1 MTQREGDPR
10 IPVLP
15 VRDLVLFP
23 GIIVPLFVGRPRSLK
38 ALEEAML
45 GEKTVFVVAQKEL
58 GSEDPGPED
67 FYDVGTLCQVIQM
80 VRVPDGTTKALVEGL
95 SRGRVLEYFKGGPYF
110 DAAVE
115 PLELLGEEDLPEEDA
130 ASLEPLRRSVLAS
143 FERYATLHPKIPGEV
158 VMSVH
163 SIEDPHQL
171 ADIVA
176 SHLLVRVQDKQKL
189 LEILDPLL
197 RLEELFKLLL
207 GEVEIL
213 ELEHDIHDRVR
224 QEMEKNNREYYLKEQ
239 LRVIQDELGQ
249 GNIPPEIGEYRKKIE
264 TSKMPK
270 SVEERALKELE
281 RLTKMPSMSAEAT
294 VARTYLDWLVELPWQ
309 KSSRDR
315 LDIQTAQQVL
325 EEDHYGME
333 KIKERVLEFLAV
345 RKRAGKDGPGQVL
358 CFVGPPGVGKTSLG
372 RSIARAL
379 GRKFVNISLGGMRD
393 EAEIRGHR
401 RTYVGALPGR
411 IIQKIRASGTRNPVM
426 LLDEIDKI
434 GSDFRGDP
442 AAALLEVLDPE
453 QNASFTDHFLEI
465 PFDLSKVL
473 FLTTANVTH
482 TIPRALLDR
491 MELISLPGYVQE
503 EKVHIAQKHLWTK
516 VCKDHGLQEAKIA
529 LSTAALEHVI
539 QDYTREAGVRGLE
552 RQLAKLARKITRN
565 LVELGEKGTA
575 EPDKVVVNV
584 TGLKK
589 YLGPPM
595 IRDMRIPSE
604 DAIGTVVGLAWT
616 ESGGDTLVVETMV
629 IKGKGNVLL
638 TGNLGNIMQES
649 AKTALGYIR
658 GAAYASE
665 DLEWDKTDVH
675 VHVPEGAIPKDGPSA
690 GITLAVAMISSITKN
705 PVRNDIAMT
714 GEITLRGN
722 VLPVGG
728 VREKILAAK
737 RQDLREVLIPEGN
750 TNDVEQ
756 LPRWVLSGITVH
768 YVRHLDDVL
777 RHAFRNLPA

>member
-1 MTQREGDPR
+1 MEQREGALR

-38 ALEEAML
+38 ALEDAML
-45 GEKTVFVVAQKEL
+45 GDKTIFVVAQKEL
-58 GSEDPGPED
+58 GADDPGPED
-67 FYDVGTLCQVIQM
+67 FYSVGTLCQVIQM

-95 SRGRVLEYFKGGPYF
+95 SRGKALEYFQGATHF
-110 DAAVE
+110 EALVE
-115 PLELLGEEDLPEEDA
+115 SLEPLGEESLDDEEA
-130 ASLEPLRRSVLAS
+130 ASLEPLRRSVLAH

-158 VMSVH
+158 IMSVL

-189 LEILDPLL
+189 LETLDPLL

-207 GEVEIL
+207 AEIEIL

-224 QEMEKNNREYYLKEQ
+224 QEMEKSNREYYLKEQ

-249 GNIPPEIGEYRKKIE
+249 GDLPPEIGEYRKKIE
-264 TSKMPK
+264 SSKMPK
-270 SVEERALKELE
+270 SVEERALKELD
-281 RLTKMPSMSAEAT
+281 RLVKMPSMSAEAT
-294 VARTYLDWLVELPWQ
+294 VVRTYLDWLVELPWQ

-315 LDIQTAQQVL
+315 LDIQTAEQVL

-345 RKRAGKDGPGQVL
+345 RKHAGKDGRGQVL

-411 IIQKIRASGTRNPVM
+411 IIQKIRQGGTRNPVM

-453 QNASFTDHFLEI
+453 QNNSFTDHFLEI

-491 MELISLPGYVQE
+491 MEIIHLPGYVQE
-503 EKVHIAQKHLWTK
+503 EKVHIAQKHLWPK
-516 VCKDHGLQEAKIA
+516 VCGEHGLREEQIL
-529 LSTAALEHVI
+529 LSTSALERII
-539 QDYTREAGVRGLE
+539 QEYTREAGVRNLE
-552 RQLAKLARKITRN
+552 RQLSKLARKITRN
-565 LVELGEKGTA
+565 LVELAEKGTK
-575 EPDKVVVNV
+575 EPEKTVVNV
-584 TGLKK
+584 TNLKK

-595 IRDMRIPSE
+595 VRDMRIPSE
-604 DAIGTVVGLAWT
+604 DAVGTVVGLAWT

-658 GAAYASE
+658 GTCISE

-690 GITLAVAMISSITKN
+690 GITLAVAMISSIKQV
-705 PVRNDIAMT
+705 PVRHDIAMT

-737 RQDLREVLIPEGN
+737 RQDVGEVLIPEGN
-750 TNDVEQ
+750 KSDVEQ
-756 LPRWVLSGITVH
+756 LPRWVRTGITVH

-777 RHAFRNLPA
+777 RHAFREPLA

>member
-1 MTQREGDPR
+1 M
-10 IPVLP
+10 
-15 VRDLVLFP
+15 
-23 GIIVPLFVGRPRSLK
+23 
-38 ALEEAML
+38 
-45 GEKTVFVVAQKEL
+45 
-58 GSEDPGPED
+58 
-67 FYDVGTLCQVIQM
+67 
-80 VRVPDGTTKALVEGL
+80 EGL
-95 SRGRVLEYFKGGPYF
+95 SRGRVLEYFKEGPYF

-264 TSKMPK
+264 TAKMPK
-270 SVEERALKELE
+270 SVEQRALKELE

-503 EKVHIAQKHLWTK
+503 EKVHIGQKHLWPK
-516 VCKDHGLQEAKIA
+516 VCKDHGLREAKIA
-529 LSTAALEHVI
+529 LSTAALEQVI
-539 QDYTREAGVRGLE
+539 QDYTREAGVRNLE
-552 RQLAKLARKITRN
+552 RQLAKLAPERLPGIWWSSGKRELRN
-565 LVELGEKGTA
+565 PRRLWLTLRVSKNISGLPWCGTCVY
-575 EPDKVVVNV
+575 PRR
-584 TGLKK
+584 
-589 YLGPPM
+589 M
-595 IRDMRIPSE
+595 
-604 DAIGTVVGLAWT
+604 
-616 ESGGDTLVVETMV
+616 
-629 IKGKGNVLL
+629 
-638 TGNLGNIMQES
+638 
-649 AKTALGYIR
+649 
-658 GAAYASE
+658 
-665 DLEWDKTDVH
+665 
-675 VHVPEGAIPKDGPSA
+675 PSA
-690 GITLAVAMISSITKN
+690 
-705 PVRNDIAMT
+705 P
-714 GEITLRGN
+714 
-722 VLPVGG
+722 
-728 VREKILAAK
+728 
-737 RQDLREVLIPEGN
+737 
-750 TNDVEQ
+750 
-756 LPRWVLSGITVH
+756 
-768 YVRHLDDVL
+768 
-777 RHAFRNLPA
+777 

>member
-1 MTQREGDPR
+1 MPQREGASKV
-10 IPVLP
+10 PVLP

-45 GEKTVFVVAQKEL
+45 GDKTVFVVAQKEIS
-58 GSEDPGPED
+58 SEDPGSED

-95 SRGRVLEYFKGGPYF
+95 ARGKVVEYFQGGPYF
-110 DAAVE
+110 NAAVE
-115 PLELLGEEDLPEEDA
+115 PLALLGEEDLPEEDA
-130 ASLEPLRRSVLAS
+130 ASLEPMRRSVLAS

-158 VMSVH
+158 IMSVH

-207 GEVEIL
+207 GEIEIL

-249 GNIPPEIGEYRKKIE
+249 GNVPPEIGEYRKKIE
-264 TSKMPK
+264 TSRMPK

-281 RLTKMPSMSAEAT
+281 RLMKMPSMSAEAT

-315 LDIQTAQQVL
+315 LDIQSAEQVL

-345 RKRAGKDGPGQVL
+345 RKHAGKDGGRGQVL

-411 IIQKIRASGTRNPVM
+411 IIQKIRTSGTKNPVM

-482 TIPRALLDR
+482 TIPRALVDR
-491 MELISLPGYVQE
+491 MEIIHLPGYVQE
-503 EKVHIAQKHLWTK
+503 EKVHIAQRHLWPK
-516 VCKDHGLQEAKIA
+516 VCGDHGLQRDQIA
-529 LSTAALEHVI
+529 LSTPALEHII
-539 QDYTREAGVRGLE
+539 QDYTREAGVRNLE

-565 LVELGEKGTA
+565 LVELTEKGTA
-575 EPDKVVVNV
+575 EPERIVVNV

-595 IRDMRIPSE
+595 VRDMRIPSE

-616 ESGGDTLVVETMV
+616 ESGGDTLVVETMI

-649 AKTALGYIR
+649 AKTALGHIR
-658 GAAYASE
+658 GTYVSE
-665 DLEWDKTDVH
+665 NVEWDKTDVH

-690 GITLAVAMISSITKN
+690 GITLAVAMLSSIKKI
-705 PVRNDIAMT
+705 PVRNDLAMT

-722 VLPVGG
+722 VLPIGG

-737 RQDLREVLIPEGN
+737 RQDIRDVLIPEGN
-750 TNDVEQ
+750 KSDVEE